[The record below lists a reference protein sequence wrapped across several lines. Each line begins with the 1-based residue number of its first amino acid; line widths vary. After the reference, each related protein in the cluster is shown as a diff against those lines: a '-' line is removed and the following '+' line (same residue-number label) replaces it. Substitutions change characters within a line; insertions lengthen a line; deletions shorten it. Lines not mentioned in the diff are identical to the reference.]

1 MKKYELKYTKGE
13 DGVFCMS
20 TVENPATKT
29 QLVMFDSKEE
39 DELFVKMMIPH
50 HEQALRMAKEYDGK
64 VSKKLQSIIDSILTG
79 QKNEIEEMKSIIAN
93 EVNMEFQDDDKQ
105 IIYSVAMRP
114 NMLIPRKDINGAPA
128 MVFYSEETVNDLQ
141 QNFFKNNSHNGA
153 TINHDKNVRQD
164 MYCFESWIVQ
174 DPERDKATSLG
185 LQVQKGDWVLGQK
198 VDNPEVWQKIKDK
211 QLTGFSIEA
220 YLEPVLTTKEIEMT
234 KEEIDARIKAVIE
247 MTAEED
253 AAALKKKE
261 EEDAAAAEKMKMA
274 GEGTPPTMTPEEMQK
289 IIDEKESEIIAL
301 KAKLAE
307 YEVKEV
313 EMSAEVA
320 AAKKV
325 AVEMGAELAKG
336 IKPDGNASTKK
347 YEEMSNIEK
356 AKYNRGK
363 L

>member
-29 QLVMFDSKEE
+29 QLVMFD
-39 DELFVKMMIPH
+39 DEL
-50 HEQALRMAKEYDGK
+50 
-64 VSKKLQSIIDSILTG
+64 
-79 QKNEIEEMKSIIAN
+79 KS
-93 EVNMEFQDDDKQ
+93 MEFQDDEKRV
-105 IIYSVAMRP
+105 IYSVAMRP
-114 NMLIPRKDINGAPA
+114 NMLIPRKDINGEPA

-164 MYCFESWIVQ
+164 MYCFESWIVN
-174 DPERDKATSLG
+174 DPEKDKATALG

-198 VDNPEVWQKIKDK
+198 VDNPEVWEDIKK
-211 QLTGFSIEA
+211 GKLTGFSIEA

-234 KEEIDARIKAVIE
+234 KEEEFDARVKAVIK

-253 AAALKKKE
+253 AAKKKA
-261 EEDAAAAEKMKMA
+261 EEDAADAEAEKVKME
-274 GEGTPPTMTPEEMQK
+274 GEQTPPAMTPEEMQK
-289 IIDEKESEIIAL
+289 IMDEKESEIIAL

-313 EMSAEVA
+313 EMSAEIA

-347 YEEMSNIEK
+347 YEEMSNVEK
-356 AKYNRGK
+356 AKFNRGK

>member
-29 QLVMFDSKEE
+29 QLVMFD
-39 DELFVKMMIPH
+39 DEL
-50 HEQALRMAKEYDGK
+50 
-64 VSKKLQSIIDSILTG
+64 KK
-79 QKNEIEEMKSIIAN
+79 
-93 EVNMEFQDDDKQ
+93 MEFQDDEKRV
-105 IIYSVAMRP
+105 IYSVAMRP
-114 NMLIPRKDINGAPA
+114 NMLIPRKDINGEPA

-153 TINHDKNVRQD
+153 TINHDKNVRKD
-164 MYCFESWIVQ
+164 MYAFESWIVQ
-174 DPERDKATSLG
+174 DPEKDKATSLG
-185 LQVQKGDWVLGQK
+185 LQVQKGDWVMAQK
-198 VDNPEVWQKIKDK
+198 VDNPEVWEDIKK
-211 QLTGFSIEA
+211 GKLTGFSIEA
-220 YLEPVLTTKEIEMT
+220 YLEPVLTQNEIEMT
-234 KEEIDARIKAVIE
+234 KEEVDARIKAVIQ

-261 EEDAAAAEKMKMA
+261 EEDAAAEKLKMEEEA
-274 GEGTPPTMTPEEMQK
+274 AKATPPADDLQK
-289 IIDEKESEIIAL
+289 KVDELTTENVAL

-307 YEVKEV
+307 YEVKEID
-313 EMSAEVA
+313 MSAEIA

-336 IKPDGNASTKK
+336 IKPNSAASTKK
-347 YEEMSNIEK
+347 YEEMSNVEK
-356 AKYNRGK
+356 AKFNRGK

>member
-29 QLVMFDSKEE
+29 QLVMFD
-39 DELFVKMMIPH
+39 DELK
-50 HEQALRMAKEYDGK
+50 A
-64 VSKKLQSIIDSILTG
+64 
-79 QKNEIEEMKSIIAN
+79 
-93 EVNMEFQDDDKQ
+93 MEFQDDEKRV
-105 IIYSVAMRP
+105 IYSVAMRP
-114 NMLIPRKDINGAPA
+114 NMLIPRKDINGEPA
-128 MVFYSEETVNDLQ
+128 MVFYSEETVSDLQ

-164 MYCFESWIVQ
+164 MYCFESWIVN
-174 DPERDKATSLG
+174 DPEKDKATSLG
-185 LQVQKGDWVLGQK
+185 LQVQKGDWVLCQK
-198 VDNPEVWQKIKDK
+198 VDNAEVWQKIKDK

-234 KEEIDARIKAVIE
+234 KEEEFDARVKAVIK

-253 AAALKKKE
+253 AAKKKA
-261 EEDAAAAEKMKMA
+261 EEDAAAAEAEKVKME
-274 GEGTPPTMTPEEMQK
+274 GEQAPPAMTPEEMQK

-313 EMSAEVA
+313 EMSAEIA
-320 AAKKV
+320 AAKQV
-325 AVEMGAELAKG
+325 AIEMGAELAKG
-336 IKPDGNASTKK
+336 IKPDGKASTKK
-347 YEEMSNIEK
+347 YEEMSNVEK

>member
-29 QLVMFDSKEE
+29 QLVMFD
-39 DELFVKMMIPH
+39 DELK
-50 HEQALRMAKEYDGK
+50 
-64 VSKKLQSIIDSILTG
+64 T
-79 QKNEIEEMKSIIAN
+79 
-93 EVNMEFQDDDKQ
+93 MEFQDDEKQ
-105 IIYSVAMRP
+105 VIYSVAMRP
-114 NMLIPRKDINGAPA
+114 NMLIPRKDINGEPA
-128 MVFYSEETVNDLQ
+128 MVFYSEDTVNDLQ

-153 TINHDKNVRQD
+153 TVNHDKKLRKD

-174 DPERDKATSLG
+174 DPEKDKATLLG
-185 LQVQKGDWVLGQK
+185 LDVKKGDWVLGQK
-198 VDNPEVWQKIKDK
+198 IDNPEVWKDIKEGK
-211 QLTGFSIEA
+211 LTGFSIEA

-234 KEEIDARIKAVIE
+234 QEEIDARIKAVIK

-261 EEDAAAAEKMKMA
+261 EEDAAAAEKLKMEEDEAAAA
-274 GEGTPPTMTPEEMQK
+274 GGTTPTVEELQK
-289 IIDEKESEIIAL
+289 MVDEKEAEIIAL

-307 YEVKEV
+307 YETKAT
-313 EMSAEVA
+313 EMSAEIA

-336 IKPDGNASTKK
+336 IKPAGGAVTMK
-347 YEEMSNIEK
+347 YEEMTNVQK
-356 AKYNRGK
+356 AKFNRGK

>member
-29 QLVMFDSKEE
+29 QLVMFD
-39 DELFVKMMIPH
+39 DEF
-50 HEQALRMAKEYDGK
+50 
-64 VSKKLQSIIDSILTG
+64 KK
-79 QKNEIEEMKSIIAN
+79 
-93 EVNMEFQDDDKQ
+93 MEFQDDEKRV
-105 IIYSVAMRP
+105 IYSVAMRP
-114 NMLIPRKDINGAPA
+114 NMLIPRKDINGEPA

-153 TINHDKNVRQD
+153 TINHDKNVRKD
-164 MYCFESWIVQ
+164 MYAFESWIVQ
-174 DPERDKATSLG
+174 DPEKDKAASLG
-185 LQVQKGDWVLGQK
+185 LQVEKGDWVLGQK
-198 VDNPEVWQKIKDK
+198 IDNPEIWNKVKKGE
-211 QLTGFSIEA
+211 LTGFSIEA

-234 KEEIDARIKAVIE
+234 KEEVDARIKAVIE

-253 AAALKKKE
+253 AKKKADE
-261 EEDAAAAEKMKMA
+261 EAAAAAEAEKVKME
-274 GEGTPPTMTPEEMQK
+274 GEGTPPPADDLQK
-289 IIDEKESEIIAL
+289 KVDELTAENLAL

-313 EMSAEVA
+313 QMSAEIV

-336 IKPDGNASTKK
+336 IKPNAGPQKA
-347 YEEMSNIEK
+347 YHEMSNFEK
-356 AKYNRGK
+356 TQFNKTK
-363 L
+363 